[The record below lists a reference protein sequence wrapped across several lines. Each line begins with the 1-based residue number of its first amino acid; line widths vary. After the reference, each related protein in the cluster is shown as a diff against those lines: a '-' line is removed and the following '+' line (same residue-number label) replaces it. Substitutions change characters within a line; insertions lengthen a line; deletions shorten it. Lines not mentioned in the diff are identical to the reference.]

1 MTPYVRR
8 FLAIAAVGAALF
20 TVSACA
26 DVPQGE
32 PGSSVAPSSSTSA
45 KPALAD
51 KKTSCDAYKKLDDET
66 QAKLEPLATDL
77 ASAQSDPVKALGAL
91 TQVKSLI
98 AEQETKLSAITDQA
112 GDPSVRSA
120 LQARLTEVRKLKTD
134 LDAAGTDPVKLQA
147 VFESVDDKK
156 SDPVKLAC
164 A

>member
-1 MTPYVRR
+1 VTPYVRR
-8 FLAIAAVGAALF
+8 LIAIAAVGAALF

-26 DVPQGE
+26 DVPQDE
-32 PGSSVAPSSSTSA
+32 PGTSVAPSTTKA
-45 KPALAD
+45 ALAD

-66 QAKLEPLATDL
+66 QAKLEPLAGDL
-77 ASAQSDPVKALGAL
+77 AAAQSDPVKALGAL
-91 TQVKSLI
+91 TQVKALVS
-98 AEQETKLSAITDQA
+98 EQETKLAVITNQA
-112 GDPSVRSA
+112 GDSGVRSA
-120 LQARLTEVRKLKTD
+120 LQTRLSEVRKLKSD